1 MAVTSSSVMRATRAF
16 CGADDTL
23 CVVLAKHGVV
33 AVVGSG
39 SQR

>member
-16 CGADDTL
+16 HVADDTL
-23 CVVLAKHGVV
+23 RVMLAKHGLV
-33 AVVGSG
+33 AVVGSE